1 MRDKGEDGDN
11 VTRVRSTDRVRQQR
25 GHHRGMGINEGL
37 CLCVVYALY
46 VTDRLVMLC
55 QGCMYSDRCRL

>member
-37 CLCVVYALY
+37 GLCVVYALY
-46 VTDRLVMLC
+46 VIRYWQTGDVVSGLHV
-55 QGCMYSDRCRL
+55 Q